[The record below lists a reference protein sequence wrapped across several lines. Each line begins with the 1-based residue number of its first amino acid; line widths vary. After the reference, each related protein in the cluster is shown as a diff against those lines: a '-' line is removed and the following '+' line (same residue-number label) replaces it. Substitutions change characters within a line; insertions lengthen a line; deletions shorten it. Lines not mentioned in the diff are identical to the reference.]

1 MRSMYRRLSATVAA
15 ALLLATL
22 AMAQG
27 CNPNNQPRQS
37 FNPMAASQP
46 VGQPLCLLL
55 PQKIRIHPF
64 TGTRTF
70 ADQGGIKGFDVRIEA
85 TDAFGDAT
93 KAIGSF
99 RLELYSFK
107 GDSADPK
114 GQRLAVWNIEAGDFE
129 SNRSYWNGITRTYQF
144 KLGWDEPVPVGRKLV
159 LVAVFQSSCT
169 PRLTDERVFVAGQ

>member
-1 MRSMYRRLSATVAA
+1 VTAAGVLLAA
-15 ALLLATL
+15 ALGAL
-22 AMAQG
+22 AQG
-27 CNPNNQPRQS
+27 CNPNLQPRPTYH
-37 FNPMAASQP
+37 PMAASQP
-46 VGQPLCLLL
+46 VGQTLGLLL

-70 ADQGGIKGFDVRIEA
+70 SQQGGIKGFDVRIEA

-99 RLELYSFK
+99 RFELYSFK

-114 GQRLAVWNIEAGDFE
+114 GQRLAVWNIDVGDFD

-159 LVAVFQSSCT
+159 LVAVFQSPYT
-169 PRLTDERVFVAGQ
+169 PRLMDEHLFVAGQ